1 MTGNRERSEKF
12 LNRELPVFAFFLLL
26 SFVFWYLNELSKE
39 LQGSINYPVRYINPP
54 RDRIVTGD
62 LPDKLEMD
70 LRGPGYSILKVKL
83 SGSRAPVVIDFSKVA
98 PRRIP
103 GQQPKYYLVTSGLIS
118 NVSKQLHADF
128 DILAIHPDTLFFGY
142 DRLVTKKMPVIPRLK
157 VEAPEGRKVI
167 IVADPDS
174 ITVTGP
180 QHVLELL
187 EGIPTRQRTFTRMN
201 GNFKSKVPIEC
212 PEYLQ
217 TSQKR
222 VTVEVTV
229 TGKTNSSYGQGKNAS
244 PAASSGQGTNAV
256 HAVSSGQGS

>member
-1 MTGNRERSEKF
+1 MNDKKERSERF
-12 LNRELPVFAFFLLL
+12 LNRDLLVFAFFLLL
-26 SFVFWYLNELSKE
+26 SFIFWYLNELSKE

-54 RDRIVTGD
+54 KDRIVTGD

-83 SGSRAPVVIDFSKVA
+83 SGSRAPVVIDFTKVA

-103 GQQPKYYLVTSGLIS
+103 GQLPRYFLVTSGLMS
-118 NVSKQLHADF
+118 NFSKQLHADF

-142 DRLVTKKMPVIPRLK
+142 DKLVTRKMPVIPNLK
-157 VEAPEGRKVI
+157 VELAEGKKVI

-180 QHVLELL
+180 QHVLDTLD
-187 EGIPTRQRTFTRMN
+187 GIPTKFRTFRRTN
-201 GNFKSKVPIEC
+201 ENFRSRIPIEC

-217 TSQKR
+217 TAQKR

-229 TGKTNSSYGQGKNAS
+229 AGRAATSQKGKHTADRRLSLTGEQR
-244 PAASSGQGTNAV
+244 P
-256 HAVSSGQGS
+256 GS